1 MSPDDH
7 DHFPNG
13 LQALL
18 LVLALFVAELFFGAL
33 LHDAQD
39 LLQLSPGA
47 LGALDV
53 LLANALV
60 FTAVMHIKRMTY
72 AELFHASGA
81 SRRATLL
88 LLLPPILLLIP
99 SLVLVVS
106 ALVDALAEVMPLS
119 NSEQAMFSSM
129 AAHTLPSVVVTCVL
143 APVVEEMLFRGVV
156 LRGFLQRYARWEAI
170 LLSAI
175 LFGFAHLNLYQFV
188 AAFILGVF
196 AGWLYERSR
205 SLIPCIGLH
214 AAYNSALVVLEWTQ
228 SPSSGSS
235 ADGSSP
241 LVNWLLAL
249 AAAAIGAQM
258 LRRTLLGRRA

>member
-1 MSPDDH
+1 MSSDDH
-7 DHFPNG
+7 DPFPNG
-13 LQALL
+13 PQALL

-60 FTAVMHIKRMTY
+60 FSAVMHIKRMTY
-72 AELFHASGA
+72 AELFHASSA

-88 LLLPPILLLIP
+88 VLLPPILLLIP

-106 ALVDALAEVMPLS
+106 ALVDALVDVVPLS

-129 AAHTLPSVVVTCVL
+129 AAHTLPSVLVTCVL

-156 LRGFLQRYARWEAI
+156 LRGFLQRYGRWEAI
-170 LLSAI
+170 LLSAT

-188 AAFILGVF
+188 AAFILGVI

-228 SPSSGSS
+228 SPASASSASGSS
-235 ADGSSP
+235 
-241 LVNWLLAL
+241 LLLEWLLAL
-249 AAAAIGAQM
+249 AAAAVGAQM
-258 LRRTLLGRRA
+258 LRRTLLSRRA

>member
-1 MSPDDH
+1 MSSGDH

-39 LLQLSPGA
+39 LLQLSPGG

-60 FTAVMHIKRMTY
+60 FSAVMHIKRMTY

-106 ALVDALAEVMPLS
+106 ALVDALVEVVPLS

-129 AAHTLPSVVVTCVL
+129 AAHTLPSVLVTCVL

-188 AAFILGVF
+188 AAFILGVI

-228 SPSSGSS
+228 SPGGSS
-235 ADGSSP
+235 VADSSP
-241 LVNWLLAL
+241 LLNWLLAL